1 MGTRFDANHIVLYVQ
16 RRQRQRQ
23 RERPKS
29 NRLRLAKQQL
39 CTYITLFVH
48 FLAVTTRP
56 RREIS

>member
-16 RRQRQRQ
+16 RRQRQ